1 MPSWMSTPNVILPDR
16 PSSNSPIPSSHSSA
30 SEGSR
35 SSEASEAI
43 VGVALEEVGVAA
55 IEDLSDVV
63 GCGMFRI
70 SFVLQLVDIFPN
82 LDAFLS

>member
-1 MPSWMSTPNVILPDR
+1 MTGPHL
-16 PSSNSPIPSSHSSA
+16 
-30 SEGSR
+30 
-35 SSEASEAI
+35 
-43 VGVALEEVGVAA
+43 GVALEEVGVAA

-70 SFVLQLVDIFPN
+70 SFVLQLVDIFLN